1 MYKRHSIWDE
11 DKWDIHSKNYG
22 SSVSGDILSGDKK
35 DAINY
40 HEQKYGSSDKESSSD
55 YIRKNDEHEKDE
67 DKSTGVFAELEE
79 EKKEEAQLSEDEIPF
94 KAASQVF
101 SENREKLKSHPK
113 KDAKSTIED
122 AIKNAIEDEKKVIIM
137 DN

>member
-1 MYKRHSIWDE
+1 MYKAKLWDE

-35 DAINY
+35 DSIKY
-40 HEQKYGSSDKESSSD
+40 HEQKYGSNEKESSSD
-55 YIRKNDEHEKDE
+55 YMRKHEENEKEE

-79 EKKEEAQLSEDEIPF
+79 EKKEEAQLNEDEIPF
-94 KAASQVF
+94 RAASQVF
-101 SENREKLKSHPK
+101 SENREKLKSYPK

-122 AIKNAIEDEKKVIIM
+122 AIKGAIEEEKKVIVM